1 MNKEMEYV
9 ITRMATERGITSGQ
23 IRGIIEVAIHGRIKS
38 SDPVLRNELLTRFGG
53 RKPTAE
59 EFIEGIAR
67 MIETAHRDE

>member
-38 SDPVLRNELLTRFGG
+38 SDPVLRNELLTRF
-53 RKPTAE
+53 AE